1 MFAVPTD
8 LLRQSQRWSAV
19 ASFVALIG
27 LGLLLGMPHVAL
39 FEPRSGELLLTHSL
53 MEMVSVVVSVLV
65 VVVAWYTPS
74 EGERPAASAL
84 IFGFTLVALSDAIHA
99 RSYPGMPDLLSPSG
113 TEKSIYFWLAGRFA
127 EWLTVVWISLRLRLP
142 GTRAMWFGAALVGFA
157 GIFYV
162 GTWQLEGVP
171 RLFNDGR
178 GVTELK
184 SVLEVLLA
192 IGNWVGAGYFWR
204 EYRRRHDARSVYF
217 AAACW
222 VMGLGELAFT
232 NYGDVSE
239 LITVLGHG
247 FKVLAYVLVFK
258 ATFCLAIQEPH
269 DRLQRSESEL
279 RRLRAELDTI
289 LRYLPAGVARLD
301 AQGRFL
307 YVNDTQS
314 QRLGK
319 PSSAIVGQSIAEVM
333 APFIS
338 EEMTR
343 RWRKAMQGEEVSWR
357 GQVTGPNGE
366 KRFSAVTMA
375 PEFSDTGEV
384 VGAVSVAIDMTEQ
397 YQLQQQL
404 LATTNE
410 MSDLRA
416 ALDAHAIVAVTDEQ
430 GVITQAN
437 DKFCAISQY
446 ARDELIGNTHALINS
461 GMHSRAFFV
470 DLWRTIVRG
479 EVWSGEICN
488 RAKDGSLYWV
498 QTTIVPVERGA
509 RGTRQYIS
517 IRADITERK
526 RIELEMQQMAYQ
538 DALTRLPNRR
548 LLLDRL
554 SHSLDLT
561 DRSGQHGALIF
572 IDLDNF
578 KGVND
583 TLGHDQGDALLKM
596 TALRLTQGVRKSDTV
611 ARLAG
616 DEFVVLLADLG
627 RDQLDATVLAGEIG
641 EKLLALLSH
650 PYALDGDDVTC
661 TPSMGVVLYQGNE
674 RPADALLKQADIA
687 LYQAKEAG
695 RNTLCFFD
703 PGMQHDFHE
712 RVAME
717 ADLRCALAKGQLQV
731 HYQTVVNGERDVV
744 GLEALLRWLHP
755 VRGWL
760 SPATFIPVAEKT
772 GLIIPIGEWVLQ
784 HACELLQR
792 WQSDPLRCRWNVAV
806 NVSARQ
812 FRQQGF
818 VAQVVAAMER
828 HAVRPDTLTLEITE
842 SALLTEVDTAIE
854 HMRQLRARGVRF
866 ALDDFGTGYSS
877 LTYLKRLPIQ
887 VLKIDRSFVRDVV
900 SDPNDR
906 AIAKTIL
913 ELAASM
919 RLEVVAEGVESADQ
933 FIHLKEQG
941 CQRFQGYLF
950 SRPAAL
956 GDTPALAAFT

>member
-1 MFAVPTD
+1 
-8 LLRQSQRWSAV
+8 V
-19 ASFVALIG
+19 AGVAALVG
-27 LGLLLGMPHVAL
+27 LALLLGLPHVAL

-53 MEMVSVVVSVLV
+53 MEMVSVVVTVLV
-65 VVVAWYTPS
+65 VVVAWYAPS
-74 EGERPAASAL
+74 ERERPAASAL

-113 TEKSIYFWLAGRFA
+113 TEKSIYFWLAGRLA

-142 GTRAMWFGAALVGFA
+142 GPRALWFVAALACFA
-157 GIFYV
+157 LVFYV
-162 GTWQLEGVP
+162 GTWQLQGMP
-171 RLFNDGR
+171 RLFDEGR
-178 GVTELK
+178 GVSALK
-184 SVLEVLLA
+184 SVLEVMLA
-192 IGNWVGAGYFWR
+192 LGNWVGAGYFWS
-204 EYRRRHDARSVYF
+204 EFRRRRDARSVYF

-247 FKVLAYVLVFK
+247 FKVVAYVLLFK

-269 DRLQRSESEL
+269 DRLQRSEAQL
-279 RRLRAELDTI
+279 RRLRAELDTV

-319 PSSAIVGQSIAEVM
+319 VGSDIIGRTIGEVM

-357 GQVTGPNGE
+357 GQVTGPTGE

-375 PEFSDTGEV
+375 PEYSDTGEV

-397 YQLQQQL
+397 YRLQQQL

-416 ALDAHAIVAVTDEQ
+416 ALDAHAIVAVTDEH

-437 DKFCAISQY
+437 DKFCSISQY
-446 ARDELIGNTHALINS
+446 AREELIGNTHALINS

-538 DALTRLPNRR
+538 DVLTRLPNRR

-561 DRSGQHGALIF
+561 ERSGQHGALIF

-583 TLGHDQGDALLKM
+583 TLGHDQGDELLKL
-596 TALRLTQGVRKSDTV
+596 TARRLTQGVRKSDTV

-627 RDQLDATVLAGEIG
+627 ADQLEATVLAGEIG
-641 EKLLALLSH
+641 EKLLALLSR

-661 TPSMGVVLYQGNE
+661 TPSMGVVLYQGSE
-674 RPADALLKQADIA
+674 RSADALLKQADIA

-703 PGMQHDFHE
+703 PCMQHDFHE
-712 RVAME
+712 RVALE

-731 HYQTVVNGERDVV
+731 HYQTVVDGDRDVV
-744 GLEALLRWLHP
+744 GVEALLRWQHP
-755 VRGWL
+755 ERGWVA
-760 SPATFIPVAEKT
+760 PATFIPVAEKT
-772 GLIIPIGEWVLQ
+772 GLIIPIGDWVLQ
-784 HACELLQR
+784 QACELLQR
-792 WQSDPLRCRWNVAV
+792 WQSDPLRNSWSVAV

-818 VAQVVAAMER
+818 VTQVLAAIER
-828 HAVRPDTLTLEITE
+828 HAVRRDTLTLEITE

-854 HMRQLRARGVRF
+854 NMRQLRARGVRF

-919 RLEVVAEGVESADQ
+919 RLEVVAEGVESEAQ
-933 FIHLKEQG
+933 FTHLREQG
-941 CQRFQGYLF
+941 CQRFQGYWF

-956 GDTPALAAFT
+956 GETPALAAFS